1 MELAGSVALVTGA
14 SSGIGRAVALAL
26 AETGARLLLLGRDQQ
41 RLTEVATLCGGTPL
55 VVDLADR
62 QQRAS
67 AARKAMSIHGRLDV
81 LVNDAGSGWSGP
93 VTDMTA
99 ADVQRIVEVD
109 LVAAI
114 DLTRL
119 LLPGMVERGSGA
131 VCFVTSVA
139 GRTGVAGEAVYSAAK
154 AGLDA
159 FAESLRTEAVGSGV
173 QVSVVVPGA
182 VDTPF
187 FTARGALYERRLPR
201 PVAPQAVAA
210 AVVRAVVDD
219 RAETWVP
226 RWLRLAP
233 AVRAVAPGP
242 YRRLTAA
249 FGGTQRL
256 SARRRSSHEKPDR
269 PAGSWP

>member
-1 MELAGSVALVTGA
+1 L
-14 SSGIGRAVALAL
+14 
-26 AETGARLLLLGRDQQ
+26 
-41 RLTEVATLCGGTPL
+41 
-55 VVDLADR
+55 
-62 QQRAS
+62 
-67 AARKAMSIHGRLDV
+67 ARKAISTHGRIDV
-81 LVNDAGSGWSGP
+81 LVNNAGSGWSGP
-93 VTDMTA
+93 VTGMTA
-99 ADVQRIVEVD
+99 GDVQRIVEVD

-159 FAESLRTEAVGSGV
+159 FAESLRAEAVGSGV

-187 FTARGALYERRLPR
+187 FTTRGAPYGRRLPR
-201 PVAPQAVAA
+201 PVPPQSVAA
-210 AVVRAVVDD
+210 AVVRAVVDG

-233 AVRAVAPGP
+233 AVRALAPAP

-256 SARRRSSHEKPDR
+256 SARGTSRHTKPDR
-269 PAGSWP
+269 PARSWP